1 MTIRDI
7 LNGKTEGAVT
17 VPPDS
22 PLDDAIA
29 TMVQHNVGCVV
40 VVDDLHRPIGILSER
55 DVLRLYNRYRMDA
68 GKLRVDEVMT
78 RDPTIGVPDSEE
90 REVLSIMTSQR
101 FRHLPIV
108 HNGRLIGLVSL
119 GDLVKARL
127 AETEEEARSLKE
139 YIYR

>member
-7 LNGKTEGAVT
+7 LNGKTEGVVT

-40 VVDDLHRPIGILSER
+40 VVDGLHRPIGILSER
-55 DVLRLYNRYRMDA
+55 DVLRLYNRYRTDA

-78 RDPTIGVPDSEE
+78 RDPTVGVPDSEE